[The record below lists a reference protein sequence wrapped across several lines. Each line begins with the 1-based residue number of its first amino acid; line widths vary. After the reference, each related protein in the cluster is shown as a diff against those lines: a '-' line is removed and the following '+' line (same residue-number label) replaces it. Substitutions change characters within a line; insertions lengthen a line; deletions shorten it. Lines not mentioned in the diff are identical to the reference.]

1 MTGPETHITNE
12 GYYEHYRF
20 EVPEGQRP
28 LRIDKFLI
36 ERIPNASR
44 NRIQNAAKAGCIL
57 VNDQYVKQNFKVK
70 PGQLIAIVLPE
81 PPRDPEIK
89 PEYIPLDIA
98 YEDDW
103 LLVINKPANLVVHPG
118 HKNYSGTLVNGLTYY
133 FDELPTS
140 QNGSIR
146 PGLVHR
152 LDKDTTGLMVVTKD
166 EYAMTHLASQFFHHT
181 VDRKYNALVW
191 GEVPNENGTIE
202 GNLARSKRDRR
213 VMQVYEDDSIG
224 KRAITHYQVLERLK
238 YATLIECW
246 LETGRTHQ
254 IRAHMKY
261 LGHPVLNDQGY
272 GGDQI
277 ADGPKTAK
285 FKQFVD
291 NSLKICPRQA
301 LHAKVLGFD
310 HPQSGERL
318 SFNSELPKDMQ
329 LLLEKWRR
337 LG

>member
-1 MTGPETHITNE
+1 MTGPETNRTSE
-12 GYYEHYRF
+12 GYFEHYRF
-20 EVPEGQRP
+20 EVPEGQRA
-28 LRIDKFLI
+28 LRIDKFLM

-57 VNDQYVKQNFKVK
+57 VDDQNVKQNFKVK
-70 PGQLIAIVLPE
+70 PGQLISIVLPE
-81 PPRDPEIK
+81 PPRDPSIK
-89 PEYIPLDIA
+89 PEYMPLDIV
-98 YEDDW
+98 YEDEW

-140 QNGSIR
+140 KNGAIR

-191 GEVPNENGTIE
+191 GEVQNESGTIE

-213 VMQVYEDDSIG
+213 VMQVYEDDHIG
-224 KRAITHYQVLERLK
+224 KSAVTHYQVLERLK

-261 LGHPVLNDQGY
+261 LGHPVFNDLTY
-272 GGDQI
+272 GGDQMV
-277 ADGPKTAK
+277 DGPKTSK
-285 FKQFVD
+285 FKQFID
-291 NSLKICPRQA
+291 NSFKICPRQA
-301 LHAKVLGFD
+301 LHAKLLGFD
-310 HPQSGERL
+310 HPQSGEWL